1 MVLHTNSDKVIEQ
14 AVLGKVSAPQVQK
27 GREWR
32 LGTDG
37 VPHSLPGVGGITY
50 NFKVG
55 HSALDWAAD
64 HVEPGVSLKAE
75 DGDANRALNM
85 LACVGNVARVVSG
98 AAEGAEGVV
107 TGKHGGIEHVL
118 LDFPDETL
126 EKLVIGDKIQVKSA
140 GLGLQQMDFED
151 VDLMNMSPELLE
163 KLELGENG
171 DRLRVSVA
179 HKIPAAFMG
188 SGIGH
193 SHALSGDY
201 DLQMSDHEAF
211 VEAGL
216 NSLRIGDMVALID
229 QDHTY
234 GRSFRKGA
242 ISVGVVVHS
251 CCVQAGHG
259 PGVTTLFTSASGA
272 IEPVIDPEANLA
284 RILDIGTER
293 S

>member
-1 MVLHTNSDKVIEQ
+1 MVLRTNIDKVIEQ
-14 AVLGKVSAPQVQK
+14 AVLGKVSSPQVQK

-32 LGTDG
+32 IGTDG

-50 NFKVG
+50 NLKVG
-55 HSALDWAAD
+55 HSALNWAAD

-75 DGDANRALNM
+75 DDDANRALNM
-85 LACVGNVARVVSG
+85 LACVGNMARVVSG
-98 AAEGAEGVV
+98 AAEGAMGVV

-126 EKLVIGDKIQVKSA
+126 EKLVIGDKIQVRTA

-151 VDLMNMSPELLE
+151 IGLMNMSPHLLE
-163 KLELGENG
+163 KLELEKNG
-171 DRLRVSVA
+171 DRLRIPVA

-193 SHALSGDY
+193 SHAFSGDY
-201 DLQMSDHEAF
+201 DLQTSDHEAF

-216 NSLRIGDMVALID
+216 DTLRIGDMVALID

-234 GRSFRKGA
+234 GRSFKTGA

-259 PGVTTLFTSASGA
+259 PGITTLFTSASGA

-284 RILDIGTER
+284 KILGVGTER